1 MPVSSKS
8 FRGFRVN
15 RPLFKVQINKDSRT
29 SQCKAKTKFKKAKLD
44 KCQPENSG
52 RLEERHVKTFVA
64 ILRPIK
70 IPLPP
75 NILLEKIEQEKRKV
89 YSETSPEIGSLWDSP
104 IAWDNEDLLFSI
116 ASDVLGNIY
125 KKPARETASNKPL
138 NSFMAFRAYNSQF
151 GYGLKQNI
159 LSSLLASAWHSHP
172 EQQGIWD
179 TFAQQFNFVKPKCGF
194 VEWVDQRYERES

>member
-1 MPVSSKS
+1 MTLHKKS
-8 FRGFRVN
+8 FRGFKSNQPVFRVKITK
-15 RPLFKVQINKDSRT
+15 REDKASGMVISKKVCSRKVSAGGFPVT
-29 SQCKAKTKFKKAKLD
+29 ND
-44 KCQPENSG
+44 
-52 RLEERHVKTFVA
+52 ERVKTFITTVKS
-64 ILRPIK
+64 IK

-75 NILLEKIEQEKRKV
+75 SVLLERIEHEKIKMK
-89 YSETSPEIGSLWDSP
+89 SHGTPESCLLWDTP
-104 IAWDNEDLLFSI
+104 MCWDNEDLLFSI
-116 ASDVLGNIY
+116 TSDILDNMY
-125 KKPARETASNKPL
+125 KKPARNSASNRPL

-172 EQQGIWD
+172 EQQKIWD